1 MIQLVAQII
10 ISHEDTTS
18 FFSIGSVQ
26 DDAALVSALG
36 GALASFAI
44 EMGLSDI
51 GATNANYS
59 KFQNG
64 VLISKWLEIDNYKP
78 SIMIAIRDFGDLE
91 QYHHMFLIDYGT
103 LLANKI
109 ISTFEKL
116 YTGGGEI
123 PRLEN
128 ALKLIP
134 KVVNELYKDSPNTLK
149 EFAKKMDKNV
159 SQLLADI
166 WENQSDK
173 GIHRLAF
180 RSHKFE
186 PAKIQQM
193 KDDFTKYF
201 YQEGVAIDA
210 LFPLYFAGADDFRL
224 VDKTINDYLKK
235 NSKTARTDI
244 SNEISKIVSQLSK
257 MSSSRSRRRK
267 QEIESVDLINAD
279 LIFEKIQVAK
289 LGTIEKTRTQI
300 LEEIYKTL
308 LQKLYQNY
316 PLKFLSCSETKHIDI
331 PFIKETFEKTAKS
344 IINKS
349 YANTEQISK
358 QIFSILSNIAS
369 NYTPEEVINQSE
381 EILNRV
387 QDQFIELIK
396 KEDPFLILADEK
408 LKRLLN
414 ISTKLAKEAFEQF
427 RSAQD
432 EAMALWYIIRQ
443 INKSISHLK
452 ITTIPNLIEIYF
464 LQNLVRQY
472 QFRSIPKIV
481 FRLVNGVLRDVSS
494 ASPSKDPVLSLMQ
507 RNIRSF
513 ERDAQFS
520 IPNGIK
526 ISILKQF
533 KSSKITRESF
543 ENIEA
548 LSFFSKAF
556 SNSMELTVA
565 KILEMFFGTKEHP
578 QPPQL
583 LSEAI
588 EKIVFNS
595 QGIFSF
601 RSIIQAITEQP
612 GAQAL
617 FSKDAESL
625 LLTALKYQSILPS
638 PLELARIAYETGWF
652 TDAKSTKPSDKI
664 SSTKIAPKNVNPSS
678 IKRDSSKISDSKFLI
693 KRVTIETNG
702 LTDKITLLIKDPII
716 LTELWVL
723 FAESAFRNRY
733 QSLNNYLHKIEAKQ
747 KTSSGST
754 TKKKRYA
761 SIIKKTKSLM
771 KALNQLFS
779 GGNFFQKIFARKKDL
794 RNLLYEASLEQFSA
808 LNYYPENFAI
818 DSEQG
823 IIYGRKI
830 ISDTTAVL
838 GSFSL
843 LSELYASTWV
853 RDSEYVRKLKEDILW
868 SVLEKNSKRNLPLE
882 KKILENLQQEAASR
896 GKLDQETVVRNTIEQ
911 EVSLL
916 FKKVVREAI
925 GVAFDSIKDD
935 LLVRLD
941 NRTKDFYIEMG
952 SINID
957 KKYLQPDYEKM
968 NHTKFLKTSD
978 GKTRVLMMIDD
989 LLPTFSSRKKKAHS
1003 MRVYLRDG
1011 LKDTLRTRHFKAFNQ
1026 LGELVDEYIGE
1037 QAADLFFTRSRILEQ
1052 LILESIDQS

>member
-51 GATNANYS
+51 GNTNANYS
-59 KFQNG
+59 RFQNG
-64 VLISKWLEIDNYKP
+64 VLISKWLEIGNYKP

-103 LLANKI
+103 LLTNKI
-109 ISTFEKL
+109 LSNFEKL
-116 YTGGGEI
+116 YTGGGQV

-128 ALKLIP
+128 ALTLISQ
-134 KVVNELYKDSPNTLK
+134 VANELYKDSPNTLK
-149 EFAKKMDKNV
+149 EFTKNMDENI
-159 SQLLADI
+159 SQVFTDI

-173 GIHRLAF
+173 GIHPLTF
-180 RSHKFE
+180 RSYTYE
-186 PAKIQQM
+186 PAKIEQM

-201 YQEGVAIDA
+201 YQEGVSIDA
-210 LFPLYFAGADDFRL
+210 LFPLYYAGTDDFRL
-224 VDKTINDYLKK
+224 VKKTTIEFLKN

-244 SNEISKIVSQLSK
+244 ANEISKIVFQLSK

-279 LIFEKIQVAK
+279 LVFEKIQVAK
-289 LGTIEKTRTQI
+289 LDSLERTRTQI
-300 LEEIYKTL
+300 LDELFKTL

-316 PLKFLSCSETKHIDI
+316 PLKFLSCSETKLIDI
-331 PFIKETFEKTAKS
+331 AFIKEIFDKTTKS

-349 YANTEQISK
+349 YSNTEQISK
-358 QIFSILSNIAS
+358 QIYSILSNIAS
-369 NYTPEEVINQSE
+369 NFTPEEVINQSE

-387 QDQFIELIK
+387 QDQFIKLIK

-414 ISTKLAKEAFEQF
+414 VSTKLAKEAFEQF
-427 RSAQD
+427 RTAQD

-443 INKSISHLK
+443 INKSISQLK
-452 ITTIPNLIEIYF
+452 TATIPNLIEIHF

-481 FRLVNGVLRDVSS
+481 YRLVNSVLSDVSS
-494 ASPSKDPVLSLMQ
+494 SSPKKNPVLSLIQ

-513 ERDAQFS
+513 EKDARFS
-520 IPNGIK
+520 IPSGIK
-526 ISILKQF
+526 NSILKQF
-533 KSSKITRESF
+533 KSSKIARESF

-556 SNSMELTVA
+556 SNSLELTVA
-565 KILEMFFGTKEHP
+565 KMLEMFFGTKDHP
-578 QPPQL
+578 QPPKL

-588 EKIVFNS
+588 EKIVFTS

-601 RSIIQAITEQP
+601 RNIIHAVANQP

-617 FSKDAESL
+617 FSKEAEL
-625 LLTALKYQSILPS
+625 LLVNTLKFRSILPS
-638 PLELARIAYETGWF
+638 PLELARIAYDAEWF
-652 TDAKSTKPSDKI
+652 MDAKPTKSSDAV
-664 SSTKIAPKNVNPSS
+664 SSS
-678 IKRDSSKISDSKFLI
+678 IKKDSSKISDSKFLT
-693 KRVTIETNG
+693 KRVTIEIFG
-702 LTDKITLLIKDPII
+702 LTDKISQLVKDPII
-716 LTELWVL
+716 ITELWVL
-723 FAESAFRNRY
+723 FAEDAFRNRY
-733 QSLNNYLHKIEAKQ
+733 QSLSNYLRKIVKKQ
-747 KTSSGST
+747 KTSTGSST
-754 TKKKRYA
+754 TKKKYA
-761 SIIKKTKSLM
+761 SLIKKAKNLL
-771 KALNQLFS
+771 KALNQLLS
-779 GGNFFQKIFARKKDL
+779 GGNFFQKIFTKRKDL
-794 RNLLYEASLEQFSA
+794 RNLLFEASREQFSG

-818 DSEQG
+818 DSQQG
-823 IIYGRKI
+823 IIFGKRI
-830 ISDTTAVL
+830 TFDTSTML

-843 LSELYASTWV
+843 LTELYASTWV
-853 RDSEYVRKLKEDILW
+853 RDSEYVRKLREDILW
-868 SVLEKNSKRNLPLE
+868 SVLEKNSKRDLPLE
-882 KKILENLQQEAASR
+882 KKILDNLQYEAAHR

-925 GVAFDSIKDD
+925 QVAFDSIKVE

-941 NRTKDFYIEMG
+941 NRTKDFYIDMG
-952 SINID
+952 TISIE
-957 KKYLQPDYEKM
+957 KKYLQPDYDKM
-968 NHTKFLKTSD
+968 KYTKLLKAAD
-978 GKTRVLMMIDD
+978 GKTNVFLMIDD
-989 LLPTFSSRKKKAHS
+989 LLPMFSSRKKKTHS

-1026 LGELVDEYIGE
+1026 LGEFVDEYIGE